1 MRQLKISD
9 QDKNRLA
16 ILAEHRVLTADQMSA
31 LGFGVVRSARRWA
44 DEMRKRGLVTSSV
57 RGFGGKRGQPEKVFT
72 LTKEAVDLLKE
83 GGLLPRDV
91 PVERVQ
97 WISTSTL
104 EHQISLNR
112 FAISI
117 RELASE
123 PVHLEVRFLTAT
135 TPFLEPLKTG
145 HPHIAG
151 FAAES
156 DPESEPEWFTPDG
169 VLSLT
174 EPQSGKA
181 LLFFVEIDM
190 GSEGLSTATGS
201 QGAISEKVRRYQAYF
216 QSNAYKR
223 YETEW
228 NVKFNGFRL
237 LFVAQ
242 DRTRSS
248 QLSRLVQSVPPNDF
262 IWITDWVQI
271 QDRGIG
277 GFVWSRGGNQN
288 EDKESILGH
297 SLGRTWLEHHRSGE
311 IQ

>member
-1 MRQLKISD
+1 MRQPKISD

-44 DEMRKRGLVTSSV
+44 EGMGDQGLIASSA
-57 RGFGGKRGQPEKVFT
+57 RGFRGKRGQPEKVFA
-72 LTKEAVDLLKE
+72 LTKEAVDFLKE
-83 GGLLPRDV
+83 GAILPSEI
-91 PVERVQ
+91 PVERVL
-97 WISTSTL
+97 WTSTATL
-104 EHQISLNR
+104 EHQLSVNR
-112 FAISI
+112 FAISVQ
-117 RELASE
+117 ELASG
-123 PVHLEVRFLTAT
+123 PTHLDVRFLTAT
-135 TPFLEPLKTG
+135 TPFLAPLKTG
-145 HPHIAG
+145 HPFVAG
-151 FAAES
+151 FAADS
-156 DPESEPEWFTPDG
+156 DPESELEWFTPDG

-216 QSNAYKR
+216 QSHAYKR

-277 GFVWSRGGNQN
+277 GFVWSRGGNQK
-288 EDKESILGH
+288 EDNESILGPSH
-297 SLGRTWLEHHRSGE
+297 GRAWLEHHRSGE

>member
-1 MRQLKISD
+1 MRQPKISD

-44 DEMRKRGLVTSSV
+44 EGMGDQGLIASST
-57 RGFGGKRGQPEKVFT
+57 RGFRGKRGQPEKVFT
-72 LTKEAVDLLKE
+72 LTKEAVDFLKE
-83 GGLLPRDV
+83 GAILPSEV
-91 PVERVQ
+91 LVERVL
-97 WISTSTL
+97 WTSTATL
-104 EHQISLNR
+104 EHQLSVNR
-112 FAISI
+112 FAISVQ
-117 RELASE
+117 ELASG
-123 PVHLEVRFLTAT
+123 PTHLVVRFLTAT
-135 TPFLEPLKTG
+135 MPFLAPLKTG
-145 HPHIAG
+145 HPYVAG
-151 FAAES
+151 FATDS
-156 DPESEPEWFTPDG
+156 DLESELEWFTPDG

-174 EPQSGKA
+174 EPQSRKS

-277 GFVWSRGGNQN
+277 GFVWNRGGNQN
-288 EDKESILGH
+288 EDKESILGP

>member
-1 MRQLKISD
+1 MRQPKISD

-44 DEMRKRGLVTSSV
+44 DGMGDQGLIASSA
-57 RGFGGKRGQPEKVFT
+57 RGFRGKRGQPEKVFA
-72 LTKEAVDLLKE
+72 LTKEAVDFLKE
-83 GGLLPRDV
+83 GAILPSEV
-91 PVERVQ
+91 SVERVQ
-97 WISTSTL
+97 WTSTATL
-104 EHQISLNR
+104 EHQLSVNR
-112 FAISI
+112 FAISVQ
-117 RELASE
+117 ELASG
-123 PVHLEVRFLTAT
+123 PTHLDVRFLTAT
-135 TPFLEPLKTG
+135 TPFLAPLKTG
-145 HPHIAG
+145 HPYVAG
-151 FAAES
+151 FAADS
-156 DPESEPEWFTPDG
+156 DLESELEWFTPDG

-271 QDRGIG
+271 QARGIG
-277 GFVWSRGGNQN
+277 GFVWNRAGNQK
-288 EDKESILGH
+288 EDNESILGP
-297 SLGRTWLEHHRSGE
+297 SLGRAWLEHHRSGE

>member
-1 MRQLKISD
+1 MGHPKITD
-9 QDKNRLA
+9 LDKTRLA
-16 ILAEHRVLTADQMSA
+16 LLVEYGVLTSEQMSA

-44 DEMRKRGLVTSSV
+44 DGMEEQGLVASST
-57 RGFGGKRGQPEKVFT
+57 RGFRGKRGQPEKVFT
-72 LTKEAVDLLKE
+72 LTKEAVNLLKE
-83 GGLLPRDV
+83 SALLRADV
-91 PVERVQ
+91 SIERVQ
-97 WISTSTL
+97 WVSTRTL
-104 EHQISLNR
+104 EHQLAVNW
-112 FAISI
+112 FAISV
-117 RELASE
+117 RELALA
-123 PVHLEVRFLTAT
+123 PTFLEVRFLTST
-135 TPFLEPLKTG
+135 NPFLEPLQSG

-151 FAAES
+151 FAADS
-156 DPESEPEWFTPDG
+156 DLESELEWFTPDG

-288 EDKESILGH
+288 EDKESILGP